1 MAFLCMMFLKCLLFI
16 ACCLLL
22 AVFTKGRAMAALLCL
37 EALVVVTLLILMQ
50 HREVY
55 FRVCFIRV
63 GACEGALGLACL
75 VSIVRHRGDAILT
88 L

>member
-1 MAFLCMMFLKCLLFI
+1 MGFLCKMILKCLLCM

-37 EALVVVTLLILMQ
+37 EALVVVTLLIIIQ
-50 HREVY
+50 HREVH
-55 FRVCFIRV
+55 FRVCFMRV

-75 VSIVRHRGDAILT
+75 VSIVRHSGDAMLSI
-88 L
+88 